1 MRATGSGLAL
11 AIALNAQIFPHFLP
25 TAVIVKFF
33 PTERRIFSILVFQ
46 LGREQCA
53 RRTQSP
59 RLCSSLRAEESGAD
73 DHTVSNAFFRTP
85 TKSVR
90 KDDVYHFYRS
100 ECGQTLARMQKASS
114 RLDALLS
121 RCC

>member
-1 MRATGSGLAL
+1 M
-11 AIALNAQIFPHFLP
+11 
-25 TAVIVKFF
+25 IVEFF
-33 PTERRIFSILVFQ
+33 PTEQRIFSILVFQ

-59 RLCSSLRAEESGAD
+59 RLCSSLRAEEFRAD
-73 DHTVSNAFFRTP
+73 DHTVSNAFFRTQ

-100 ECGQTLARMQKASS
+100 ECGQTLARTQKASS

-121 RCC
+121 HCC